1 MRLLVLIALVVVAV
15 WASPLPPPFTDHCIL
30 DDNQNLYDPN
40 NAHNVEW
47 YSINLDTPAKD
58 RWTHIATKYKAEIQD
73 LIDTIK
79 GLASPII
86 PNIAHWIDVI
96 FGPLDEKL
104 PQPYSDELKGI
115 SEATGIPL
123 GEIVIYNI
131 FYEIFTVCTSIVAQD
146 PNGKIYHAR
155 NLDFGLFLGWDHV
168 THNWAVSQKLRKMVI
183 NINWLKN
190 NRLVYKSNNF
200 AGFVGIYNGLKPN
213 AFTLTANER
222 FALKGGYVGILEWL
236 VGDMPNGKW
245 MTWHARETM
254 EQATSYQDA
263 FQRLST
269 EPILSPVYYILG
281 GKNPNEGSIIVRSL
295 NATDSVVRIDTT
307 KANGWYVLQTNYDP
321 DKEVLYLDDRRTPG
335 HYCMQ
340 KMTQQNTGF
349 QGIYNVLSSKT
360 NLNKLTTYTV
370 LMQVD
375 TGAFETHLQACPN
388 PCYAW

>member
-15 WASPLPPPFTDHCIL
+15 WASPLPPPFTDHCVL
-30 DDNQNLYDPN
+30 DDNQNLYVQSHARD
-40 NAHNVEW
+40 VDW
-47 YSINLDTPAKD
+47 YSINLDMPPKD
-58 RWTHIATKYKAEIQD
+58 RWTRIAAKYKNEIKD

-79 GLASPII
+79 GLVDPII
-86 PNIAHWIDVI
+86 PDAAHWIDVV
-96 FGPLDEKL
+96 FGPLDQKL
-104 PQPYSDELKGI
+104 PQPYADEIKGI
-115 SEATGIPL
+115 AEATGIPL

-146 PNGKIYHAR
+146 PTGKIYHAR

-168 THNWAVSQKLRKMVI
+168 THNWAVSSKLRKMVV
-183 NINWLKN
+183 NIMWMKN
-190 NRLVYKSNNF
+190 NRLVFKSNNF

-222 FALKGGYVGILEWL
+222 FAAAGGYYGMLKWL
-236 VGDMPNGKW
+236 VGDDPNGKW

-254 EQATSYQDA
+254 EQATSYDDA
-263 FQRLST
+263 FHRLST
-269 EPILSPVYYILG
+269 QEILSPVYYILG
-281 GKNPNEGSIIVRSL
+281 GTKPNQGAIITRSL
-295 NATDSVVRIDTT
+295 NDTEGVVNIDTSRQ
-307 KANGWYVLQTNYDP
+307 NGWYVLETNYDP
-321 DKEVLYLDDRRTPG
+321 DKEVLYLDNRREPG

-340 KMTQQNTGF
+340 KLTQQNVNF

-360 NLNKLTTYTV
+360 NLNKLTAYTV

-375 TGAFETHLQACPN
+375 SGEFETHIQQCDN